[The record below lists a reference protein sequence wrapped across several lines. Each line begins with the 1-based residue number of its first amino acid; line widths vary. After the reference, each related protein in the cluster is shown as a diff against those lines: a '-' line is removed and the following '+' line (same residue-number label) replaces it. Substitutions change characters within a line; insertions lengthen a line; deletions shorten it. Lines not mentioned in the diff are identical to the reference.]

1 MQSLSQNLA
10 WMAWTPGT
18 GLFFVLIAMGLGLL
32 TWLAQRYP
40 EVERIGALGIATTR
54 GDRFFISLLGSAFIH
69 LAWIGLIGASTL
81 FSFGGLEVSRLW
93 GGSIASLLFAA
104 WVFRRV

>member
-10 WMAWTPGT
+10 WMAWTPAT
-18 GLFFVLIAMGLGLL
+18 GLFFVLIASGLGTL
-32 TWLAQRYP
+32 TWLAHRYP
-40 EVERIGALGIATTR
+40 ETERVGALGIATTR

-69 LAWIGLIGASTL
+69 LAWIALVGTATFVSLGS
-81 FSFGGLEVSRLW
+81 LEVSRLW
-93 GGSIASLLFAA
+93 GASLVSLLYAW

>member
-1 MQSLSQNLA
+1 MQSISQNLA
-10 WMAWTPGT
+10 WMAWTPVT
-18 GLFFVLIAMGLGLL
+18 GLFFVLIAAGLGVLS
-32 TWLAQRYP
+32 WLAVRYP

-69 LAWIGLIGASTL
+69 LAWIALIGTSTL
-81 FSFGGLEVSRLW
+81 FAVGGAEISRLW
-93 GGSIASLLFAA
+93 GASIASLLYAT